1 MNFLK
6 GKKHMSQNCAAPS
19 LFGWDF
25 QVNAAIAILIDN
37 IKDVDKVRLEGAKQ
51 DIEITLSN
59 KEKIYAQAKA
69 VEKAG
74 DYSNVK
80 KHLANALNSLNN
92 TALDKDGSIKQFI
105 YITNSENPMGN
116 MQTMSQF
123 IGPYIRQPYVQLTD
137 KAKEIIEN
145 ALTKAEKT
153 VCIDR
158 NKLFVHVLQ
167 FQNGASPADR
177 YTNIKRIVDE
187 FVETILENRNGIG
200 GKVLDVW
207 QKELLLNGSV
217 SNTCITLNKKQFTWI
232 IVVKALENSL
242 QDNSFYDK
250 FDVSEVQQVQ
260 NHFNTFIC
268 NSVVRFE
275 FVTAVLSDFNDFV
288 PKERNKKTIE
298 FIEEKWS
305 DYTTEFALD
314 KMDLNT
320 QEILVKTILAR
331 IIYQSSTINSM
342 KEKNLI

>member
-1 MNFLK
+1 
-6 GKKHMSQNCAAPS
+6 MSTNCAAPS

-37 IKDVDKVRLEGAKQ
+37 IENVDKVRLEGAKQ

-59 KEKIYAQAKA
+59 REKIYAQAKS

-80 KHLANALNSLNN
+80 KHLTDALNSLNE
-92 TALDKDGSIKQFI
+92 TARNEDGVVRQFI

-116 MQTMSQF
+116 MQTISQF
-123 IGPYIRQPYVQLTD
+123 IGPYIRQPYAQLTD
-137 KAKEIIEN
+137 KAKEIVDKS
-145 ALTKAEKT
+145 LSKAQNEIA
-153 VCIDR
+153 IDR
-158 NKLFVHVLQ
+158 DKLFVSILQ
-167 FQNGASPADR
+167 FQNGASLKDR

-187 FVETILENRNGIG
+187 FVETIIENRNGIG

-217 SNTCITLNKKQFTWI
+217 SNTCITLDKKQFTWV
-232 IVVKALENSL
+232 IVVKALENCL

-260 NHFNTFIC
+260 NYFNEFIN

-275 FVTAVLSDFNDFV
+275 FVTMVLSDFNNFKPV
-288 PKERNKKTIE
+288 ERNKKTIE
-298 FIEEKWS
+298 FIEDKWEN
-305 DYTTEFALD
+305 YAEQFALD
-314 KMDLNT
+314 KLDANT

-331 IIYQSSTINSM
+331 IIYQSNTINCM
-342 KEKNLI
+342 KEKKLI

>member
-1 MNFLK
+1 
-6 GKKHMSQNCAAPS
+6 MSGNCAAPS

-37 IKDVDKVRLEGAKQ
+37 IKDVDKVRLEGTKQ

-59 KEKIYAQAKA
+59 KEKIYAQAKS

-80 KHLANALNSLNN
+80 KHLADALNSLNE
-92 TALDKDGSIKQFI
+92 TAYNEHGTIKQFI

-116 MQTMSQF
+116 MQTFSQF
-123 IGPYIRQPYVQLTD
+123 MGPYIRQPYTQLTD
-137 KAKEIIEN
+137 KAKEIIEK
-145 ALTKAEKT
+145 ALSKAENA
-153 VCIDR
+153 VAIDR
-158 NKLFVHVLQ
+158 DKLFVYILQ
-167 FQNGASPADR
+167 FQNGLSPKDR
-177 YTNIKRIVDE
+177 YVNIKRIVDE

-217 SNTCITLNKKQFTWI
+217 SNTCITLDKKQFTWI

-242 QDNSFYDK
+242 LDNSFYDK
-250 FDVSEVQQVQ
+250 FDISEVQYVQ
-260 NHFNTFIC
+260 NHFNTYIS
-268 NSVVRFE
+268 NSCVRFE
-275 FVTAVLSDFNDFV
+275 FVTAVLSDFNDFT
-288 PKERNKKTIE
+288 PKERNKKTVE
-298 FIEEKWS
+298 FIEEKWA
-305 DYTTEFALD
+305 DYTSEFALEQLSSD
-314 KMDLNT
+314 T

-331 IIYQSSTINSM
+331 IIYQSNTINCM

>member
-1 MNFLK
+1 
-6 GKKHMSQNCAAPS
+6 MSKNCAAPS

-37 IKDVDKVRLEGAKQ
+37 INEVDKVRLEGDKQ

-59 KEKIYAQAKA
+59 KEKIYAQAKS
-69 VEKAG
+69 VEKPG

-80 KHLANALNSLNN
+80 KHLTDALNSLNE
-92 TALDKDGSIKQFI
+92 TAHGDSEVIRQFI

-116 MQTMSQF
+116 MQTVSQF
-123 IGPYIRQPYVQLTD
+123 IGPYIRQAYTQLTD
-137 KAKEIIEN
+137 KAKKIVDD
-145 ALTKAEKT
+145 ALSKAENE
-153 VCIDR
+153 VVIDR
-158 NKLFVHVLQ
+158 DKLFVYILQ
-167 FQNGASPADR
+167 FQNGVSPKDR
-177 YTNIKRIVDE
+177 YVNIKRIVDE
-187 FVETILENRNGIG
+187 FVETIIENRNGIG

-217 SNTCITLNKKQFTWI
+217 SNTCITLDKKQFTWI

-250 FDVSEVQQVQ
+250 FDISEVQHVQ
-260 NHFNTFIC
+260 EHFNTFIN

-275 FVTAVLSDFNDFV
+275 FITAVLSDFNDFKPV
-288 PKERNKKTIE
+288 ERNKKTVE
-298 FIEEKWS
+298 FIEEKWR
-305 DYTTEFALD
+305 DYIVQFALD
-314 KMDLNT
+314 KLDSDT

-331 IIYQSSTINSM
+331 IIYQSSTINRM

>member
-1 MNFLK
+1 
-6 GKKHMSQNCAAPS
+6 MSTNCAAPS

-37 IKDVDKVRLEGAKQ
+37 IENVDKVRLEGAKQ

-59 KEKIYAQAKA
+59 NEKIYAQAKS

-80 KHLANALNSLNN
+80 KHLTEALNSLNE
-92 TALDKDGSIKQFI
+92 TARNEDGIIRQFI

-116 MQTMSQF
+116 MQTISQF
-123 IGPYIRQPYVQLTD
+123 IGPYIRQPYAQLTD
-137 KAKEIIEN
+137 KAKEIVDKS
-145 ALTKAEKT
+145 LSKAQNEIA
-153 VCIDR
+153 IDR
-158 NKLFVHVLQ
+158 DKLFVSILQ
-167 FQNGASPADR
+167 FQNGASLKDR

-187 FVETILENRNGIG
+187 FVETIIENRNGIG

-217 SNTCITLNKKQFTWI
+217 SNTCITLDKKQFTWV

-260 NHFNTFIC
+260 NYFNEFIN
-268 NSVVRFE
+268 NSVVKFE
-275 FVTAVLSDFNDFV
+275 FVTSVLSDFNNFKPV
-288 PKERNKKTIE
+288 ERNKKTME
-298 FIEEKWS
+298 FIEEKWK
-305 DYTTEFALD
+305 DYADQFALGKLD
-314 KMDLNT
+314 ANT

-331 IIYQSSTINSM
+331 IIYQSSTINCM
-342 KEKNLI
+342 KEKKLI